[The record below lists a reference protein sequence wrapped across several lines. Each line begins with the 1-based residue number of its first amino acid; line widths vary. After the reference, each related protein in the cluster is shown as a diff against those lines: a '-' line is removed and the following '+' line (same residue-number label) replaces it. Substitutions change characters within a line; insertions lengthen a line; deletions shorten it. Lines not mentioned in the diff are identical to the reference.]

1 MKSIASLFTKTALFI
16 AVVSLSLGCTKTDDR
31 NNASKRIEGIY
42 IGTVQNSQEGSEYN
56 LVIKPGG
63 NLTFNGYARGVHIFG
78 VGTWQRNGSDFNA
91 RVETVYGPS
100 DFVGIQQALTAKYN
114 PASGELTD
122 CRYVNIS
129 LSSDAGTFTVTRV
142 Q

>member
-1 MKSIASLFTKTALFI
+1 MKLFALRFTKSAFFI
-16 AVVSLSLGCTKTDDR
+16 TVVLLSFGCTKTDDR
-31 NNASKRIEGIY
+31 SNASKKIEGLY

-63 NLTFNGYARGVHIFG
+63 NLTFYGYARGIHIFG
-78 VGTWQRNGSDFNA
+78 VGTWQKNGSDFNA
-91 RVETVYGPS
+91 RVETLYGPS
-100 DFVGIQQALTAKYN
+100 DFIGIQQALTAKYN